1 MIKVL
6 ILLSIY
12 TLPYSDALYPPNYVY
27 VTAEPGVSAEV
38 ICAESK
44 EYLKEWAVE
53 HEKST
58 GSRLVSIA
66 CIEVEYA
73 PFKTRKPDTK
83 FIPLKPY
90 TPTENFVFKISTYNR
105 YNYSNRRH
113 A

>member
-27 VTAEPGVSAEV
+27 ITTEPGVSAEV

-44 EYLKEWAVE
+44 EHLKEWAVE
-53 HEKST
+53 HEKKT
-58 GSRLVSIA
+58 GSRLVTIA
-66 CIEVEYA
+66 CIEVEYT
-73 PFKTRKPDTK
+73 PFKVRKPNNQ
-83 FIPLKPY
+83 FIPLKPSIA
-90 TPTENFVFKISTYNR
+90 TENFVFKISTYNR